1 MSAVI
6 PERMRDRS
14 AEHAEIRDRDIR
26 WAYARRPSC
35 LIFNLVVA
43 AMVVLQVFDP
53 GNLAWL
59 HLMLLLV
66 ANLLLVFVVPGD
78 VRFAIAEDLPTSM
91 MPRVF
96 SLCIIGLLGFDKVP
110 RVSMVIST
118 ASTALFVAVI
128 AFYIARARFAYAQR
142 RAFGIG
148 VLLAVDALFIAEF
161 ALPYLLS

>member
-59 HLMLLLV
+59 HLVLLLV

-110 RVSMVIST
+110 GVSMVIST
-118 ASTALFVAVI
+118 ASTALFVVVI

-148 VLLAVDALFIAEF
+148 VLLAVDALFVAEF
-161 ALPYLLS
+161 ALPYLLG

>member
-1 MSAVI
+1 MSAVV

-14 AEHAEIRDRDIR
+14 AEHEEIRGRDIR

-59 HLMLLLV
+59 HLVLLLA

-78 VRFAIAEDLPTSM
+78 VRFAIAEDLPTNM
-91 MPRVF
+91 MPEVYD
-96 SLCIIGLLGFDKVP
+96 LCIIGLMGFDNDP
-110 RVSMVIST
+110 GVSMAIYA
-118 ASTALFVAVI
+118 ASTVLVVAVI
-128 AFYIARARFAYAQR
+128 AFYIARARFTYDQR

-148 VLLAVDALFIAEF
+148 VLLAVDALFVAEF
-161 ALPYLLS
+161 ALPYLLG